1 MVTAPRQP
9 PGPRRRRAGAAAA
22 WGLAAV
28 AVYLIVAPAAWRGIP
43 ARLLYEGEAP
53 PAPYRWV
60 HPPPELA
67 RDNQQP
73 SGGAGQIG
81 LNPEGSGSA
90 SILTD
95 DAQAGVIFPHDVV
108 APKPGTTEAVV
119 RITPVDPAT
128 VAPPPSGIAF
138 DGNGYRVEA
147 TYQNDGPI
155 ALRRPLT
162 PVLRY
167 PRHAT
172 VLLRWAG
179 GRWTALDTKRVPAA
193 LQIFAPSDRLGV
205 FVAARPTGG
214 GMASWL
220 PYGAGAAAVLIA
232 GAIAI
237 VMRRRR
243 ASNLV
248 RSTRSA

>member
-1 MVTAPRQP
+1 MRRTA
-9 PGPRRRRAGAAAA
+9 G

-28 AVYLIVAPAAWRGIP
+28 LLYLVVAPAVWRAVP

-67 RDNQQP
+67 RDNQAP
-73 SGGAGQIG
+73 TGGTGQIG
-81 LNPEGSGSA
+81 LNPTGSGSA

-95 DAQAGVIFPHDVV
+95 DAQAGVIFPHDTV
-108 APKPGTTEAVV
+108 APRTGVTAAVV

-128 VAPPPSGIAF
+128 VAPPPAGLVF

-147 TYQNDGPI
+147 AYQSDGPI
-155 ALRRPLT
+155 VLRRPVT

-172 VLLRWAG
+172 VLLRWSNG
-179 GRWTALDTKRVPAA
+179 TWTPLDTKRVQAA
-193 LQIFAPSDRLGV
+193 LQIFAASDRLGV
-205 FVAARPTGG
+205 FVAARPAAAAG
-214 GMASWL
+214 SWL
-220 PYGAGAAAVLIA
+220 PYALVGLAALLAAAAAAVLLWKRQTRHA
-232 GAIAI
+232 
-237 VMRRRR
+237 
-243 ASNLV
+243 AS
-248 RSTRSA
+248 

>member
-1 MVTAPRQP
+1 MRWSAV
-9 PGPRRRRAGAAAA
+9 AAA
-22 WGLAAV
+22 WGLAA
-28 AVYLIVAPAAWRGIP
+28 ALVYLLVAPAVWRDVP

-73 SGGAGQIG
+73 SGGTGQIG
-81 LNPEGSGSA
+81 LNPTGSGSA

-95 DAQAGVIFPHDVV
+95 DAQAGVIFAHDAV
-108 APKPGTTEAVV
+108 APKAGVTTALV

-128 VAPPPSGIAF
+128 VAPPPHGLVF
-138 DGNGYRVEA
+138 DGNGYRFDA

-155 ALRRPLT
+155 DLRRPVT

-172 VLLRWAG
+172 VLLRWNNG
-179 GRWTALDTKRVPAA
+179 SWTILDTKRVQAA
-193 LQIFAPSDRLGV
+193 LQIFAASDRLGV
-205 FVAARPTGG
+205 FVAARPAGG
-214 GMASWL
+214 GAGSWL
-220 PYGAGAAAVLIA
+220 LYGAGALAVMVAA
-232 GAIAI
+232 AIA
-237 VMRRRR
+237 VMVRRRR
-243 ASNLV
+243 PARV
-248 RSTRSA
+248 TR

>member
-1 MVTAPRQP
+1 MTAQR
-9 PGPRRRRAGAAAA
+9 PRRVA
-22 WGLAAV
+22 WGLAAA
-28 AVYLIVAPAAWRGIP
+28 AVYLIVAPATWRGVP

-95 DAQAGVIFPHDVV
+95 DAQAGMIFPHDAV
-108 APKPGTTEAVV
+108 APKPRATAAVV
-119 RITPVDPAT
+119 RITPVDPAA
-128 VAPPPSGIAF
+128 VGPPPPGTVF

-155 ALRRPLT
+155 ALLRPLT

-172 VLLRWAG
+172 VLLRWTD
-179 GRWTALDTKRVPAA
+179 GRWTALDTKRVQAA

-205 FVAARPTGG
+205 FVAARPAGG
-214 GMASWL
+214 GTASWL
-220 PYGAGAAAVLIA
+220 PYGGGAAALVIA
-232 GAIAI
+232 AAIAI
-237 VMRRRR
+237 LIRRRR
-243 ASNLV
+243 
-248 RSTRSA
+248 T